1 MSKGLLL
8 VGAGGHARSCIDVI
22 EGAGLSVFGLI
33 DRDADLKNSD
43 VLGYPILGSD
53 ADLPELAK
61 NSSGVLVTVGQ
72 IGRPKSRVALYDML
86 ASLGLDLV
94 TVLATTAHVS
104 RHASVGRGSIVM
116 HHALVNAG
124 ARVGVNCIIN
134 SAALVE
140 HDVEVGDHCH
150 IAIGA
155 ILGGGARIGAGS
167 FVGAGAIISHG
178 ISVGSGSIVGAGCAV
193 MADCPANTFLKRSA

>member
-22 EGAGLSVFGLI
+22 ESAGLSVFGLL
-33 DRDADLKNSD
+33 DRNSDLKNND
-43 VLGYPILGSD
+43 VLGYSIRGGD

-61 NSSGVLVTVGQ
+61 NCDGVLVTVGQ

-86 ASLGLDLV
+86 VSHHLNVV
-94 TVLATTAHVS
+94 TVSARTAYLS
-104 RHASVGRGSIVM
+104 RHATLGRGSIVM

-140 HDVEVGDHCH
+140 HDVNVGDHCH

-167 FVGAGAIISHG
+167 FVGAGAIVSHG
-178 ISVGSGSIVGAGCAV
+178 VSVGPDSIIGAGCVV
-193 MADCPANTFLKRSA
+193 MSDCPANTFLKRSA